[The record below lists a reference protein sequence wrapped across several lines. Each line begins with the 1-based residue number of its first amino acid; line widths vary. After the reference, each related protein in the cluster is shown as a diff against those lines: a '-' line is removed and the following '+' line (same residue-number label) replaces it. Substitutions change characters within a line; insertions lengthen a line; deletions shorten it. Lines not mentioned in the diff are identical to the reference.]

1 MFSNKTALAGLF
13 ALSLV
18 GVAHAQE
25 KHLTLDDI
33 DGLARE
39 QIVKSMSKAP
49 ASTATNGVGLSA
61 PIAAP
66 VTAPAETPAPP
77 RKPAPPVKRTIPVTF
92 VGAYTDTSG
101 KYVLYD
107 YQGAIYPAKQGA
119 TLLNGWVFGRVDGFV
134 VSLSEGKRKWT
145 EVIAAQSQ
153 SAAIDSPGIQV
164 INDLNSPLPLGGP
177 IPPQMIG
184 PMAGANIGP
193 VAGASG
199 GKPIFVPVR
208 N

>member
-18 GVAHAQE
+18 GAAHAQE

-49 ASTATNGVGLSA
+49 DSTATNGVGLNA
-61 PIAAP
+61 PIGAP
-66 VTAPAETPAPP
+66 VAAPAETRAPP
-77 RKPAPPVKRTIPVTF
+77 RKPTPPVKRTIPVSF
-92 VGAYTDTSG
+92 VGAYSDMSG
-101 KYVLYD
+101 SYVLYD
-107 YQGAIYPAKQGA
+107 YQGAIYPAKQGS

-145 EVIAAQSQ
+145 EVISAPSQ
-153 SAAIDSPGIQV
+153 SVAIDSPAIQA
-164 INDLNSPLPLGGP
+164 INDLSGPLPPGGP

-199 GKPIFVPVR
+199 GKPVFVPVR

>member
-49 ASTATNGVGLSA
+49 DSTATNGVGLSA

-66 VTAPAETPAPP
+66 VAAPAETPAPP
-77 RKPAPPVKRTIPVTF
+77 RKPAPPVKRTIPVSF

-101 KYVLYD
+101 SYVLYD

-153 SAAIDSPGIQV
+153 SAAIDSPGIQA
-164 INDLNSPLPLGGP
+164 INDLNGPLPLGGP

-199 GKPIFVPVR
+199 GKPVFVPVR